1 MQSVFVVFVFCSS
14 LDWMD
19 WTGLDWTGLDWTGLD
34 WTGLVWTGVFF
45 KKIVLGLFYFVHA
58 LSRKMFPTLI

>member
-14 LDWMD
+14 LDW
-19 WTGLDWTGLDWTGLD
+19 TGLDWTGLDWS
-34 WTGLVWTGVFF
+34 GVFF